1 MPGASPYYIES
12 GDFYMDKI
20 DKMIIN
26 MLQENARATIS
37 DISNKV
43 SLTLPA
49 VSERLKKLEASGI
62 IEKYTAIINPKKVN
76 KGLSAMVYASFS
88 DAEREK
94 YFSEFVKNEGAITEC
109 HFITGPF
116 QYCMKVF
123 TESPA
128 ALQELTWRIRE
139 MGATKTD
146 VMLLLSTVV
155 ERPSI
160 QLTE

>member
-1 MPGASPYYIES
+1 
-12 GDFYMDKI
+12 MDKI
-20 DKMIIN
+20 DKKIIN

-37 DISNKV
+37 EMSEKISL
-43 SLTLPA
+43 SMPA
-49 VSERLKKLEASGI
+49 VSERVKKLEASGI

-76 KGLSAMVYASFS
+76 KGITAMVFASFC
-88 DAEREK
+88 DMEREK
-94 YFSEFVKNEGAITEC
+94 GFYDFAENEGAITEC

-116 QYCMKVF
+116 QYYMKVF